1 MSNGTPFADYAIKRI
16 VLTAKAR
23 NCSTLKGI
31 TVLQAAST
39 EPNRFVMK
47 FVDSHHSQLLGRAM
61 DTYTLRQRVTAGNI
75 ANADTPGFN
84 KHRVDFEEELQR
96 VKNSEGIRGMKEVTP
111 SIVETDQK
119 IELEDELLEMA
130 DTQARVQLVT
140 RSLRHHFELLKNGI
154 TGINR

>member
-1 MSNGTPFADYAIKRI
+1 
-16 VLTAKAR
+16 
-23 NCSTLKGI
+23 
-31 TVLQAAST
+31 
-39 EPNRFVMK
+39 MK
-47 FVDSHHSQLLGRAM
+47 FIDSNHSQLLTRAM

-84 KHRVDFEEELQR
+84 KHRVDFESELKR
-96 VKNSEGIRGMKEVTP
+96 VQSSEGAKGMKEVTP

-119 IELEDELLEMA
+119 IELEDELIEMA

-140 RSLRHHFELLKNGI
+140 RSLRHHFEMLKNGI

>member
-1 MSNGTPFADYAIKRI
+1 MRADTNHTTDYN
-16 VLTAKAR
+16 TF
-23 NCSTLKGI
+23 N
-31 TVLQAAST
+31 
-39 EPNRFVMK
+39 MK
-47 FVDSHHSQLLGRAM
+47 FVDSNHSQLLARAM

-84 KHRVDFEEELQR
+84 KHRVDFDDELQR
-96 VKNSEGIRGMKEVTP
+96 VKSSEGVRGMKEVTP

-140 RSLRHHFELLKNGI
+140 RSLRHHFEMMKNGI